1 MNTETLLSLHQSL
14 YSRFRK
20 YNITL
25 QAVTSD
31 ESVTMIERNR
41 VKTVVYLRNSTEAQA
56 IEMMMG
62 RNKPKLELRHH
73 PVIELRK
80 HQDGAVLEL
89 VLPPQAWW
97 DQQNLIGKL
106 SVERHHREFYQLVG
120 QLPSEFKVG
129 FWEGTQLSD
138 AHLTAGQLLHPQ
150 LFKQWWAT
158 FNCGQDWLRI
168 GVWYDHTSQIT
179 EELAQYA
186 HYLERIYQFIAWK
199 SANDFRAFYGRALR
213 YA

>member
-1 MNTETLLSLHQSL
+1 MDTETLLSLHQSL
-14 YSRFRK
+14 YSCFRK

-31 ESVTMIERNR
+31 ESITISGRNR
-41 VKTVVYLRNSTEAQA
+41 VKMVGYLRPSTEAQA
-56 IEMMMG
+56 VEMMMG

-80 HQDGAVLEL
+80 QQEGVVLEL

-97 DQQNLIGKL
+97 DQQNLLGKISL
-106 SVERHHREFYQLVG
+106 ERHYHEFYQLIG
-120 QLPSEFKVG
+120 QLPPHFKIG
-129 FWEGTQLSD
+129 FWEGTHLD
-138 AHLTAGQLLHPQ
+138 EAHLTAGQLLHPQ
-150 LFKQWWAT
+150 LFKQWLAT

-168 GVWYDHTSQIT
+168 GVWYDHHHQIT
-179 EELAQYA
+179 EELARHAQQ
-186 HYLERIYQFIAWK
+186 LERIYHFIAWK
-199 SANDFRAFYGRALR
+199 SANDFRTFYNRALR